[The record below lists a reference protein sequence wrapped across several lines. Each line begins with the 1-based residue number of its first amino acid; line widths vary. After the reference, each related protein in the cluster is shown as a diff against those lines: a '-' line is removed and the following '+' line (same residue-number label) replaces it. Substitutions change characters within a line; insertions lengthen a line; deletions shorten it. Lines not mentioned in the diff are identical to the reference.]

1 MMNEK
6 QKEDVLKRLNKVE
19 GQIRGINK
27 MVTEDRYCIDILT
40 QTRAVVSAIRKVEE
54 LIMKQHLYSCV
65 TTSMRSNNEEDKAN
79 KINEVMD
86 MLSRFRHVG

>member
-54 LIMKQHLYSCV
+54 LIMKQHLHSCV

>member
-1 MMNEK
+1 MMNSK

-27 MVTEDRYCIDILT
+27 MVSDDRYCIDILT
-40 QTRAVVSAIRKVEE
+40 QTRAVASAIKKVED
-54 LIMKQHLYSCV
+54 LILHQHLHGCV
-65 TTSMRSNNEEDKAN
+65 TSSMRSNNEEDKIE

-86 MLSRFRHVG
+86 LLSKFRRVG

>member
-65 TTSMRSNNEEDKAN
+65 TTSMRSNNAEDKVN

-86 MLSRFRHVG
+86 MLSKFRHVG